1 MPALP
6 KSDPLQSQTTL
17 LQLHS
22 NVARILNMEQEA
34 ECRRAQA
41 REALVHA
48 GKMAAIGRMVAGV
61 NHEIKRPL
69 ASMRLITENSKKLL
83 ENGDAHSV
91 AENLQMLTRIM
102 GQLDQ
107 LTRQLEGFSRRTPM
121 RRDRVL
127 LREVVSNAAAILAP
141 QLQSGGG
148 KIIAELGDAVAT
160 ADADRLMLVLVNLI
174 GNALDA
180 VADSPDKR
188 VEIDAK
194 YCGGDIVLCVRDHG
208 PGLSDDT
215 LAHIFEPFFTTKPP
229 GKGLGLGLALS
240 VEVINEMC
248 GKLSADNAP
257 DGGARFFVRL
267 PLAQ

>member
-1 MPALP
+1 MAALRKGGP
-6 KSDPLQSQTTL
+6 QQAQATL

-22 NVARILNMEQEA
+22 NVARILEIEQQTE
-34 ECRRAQA
+34 RRREQA

-69 ASMRLITENSKKLL
+69 ASMRLLTENSKRLL
-83 ENGDAHSV
+83 EIGDTHSV

-102 GQLDQ
+102 GQLDD

-121 RRDRVL
+121 RQDQVALRD
-127 LREVVSNAAAILAP
+127 VVANASAILAP

-148 KIIAELGDAVAT
+148 RIVAHVDDEAVIADK
-160 ADADRLMLVLVNLI
+160 DRLMLILVNVI

-180 VADSPDKR
+180 IAHCPDKQ
-188 VEIDAK
+188 VEIDTQ
-194 YCGGDIVLCVRDHG
+194 CEGDDIVISVRDHG
-208 PGLSDDT
+208 PGLSEDT
-215 LAHIFEPFFTTKPP
+215 LEHLFEPFFTTKPA

-240 VEVINEMC
+240 AEVINEMG
-248 GKLSADNAP
+248 GKLSADNHP
-257 DGGARFFVRL
+257 DGGARFFIRL
-267 PLAQ
+267 RRA